1 MGDTGWQRIV
11 RLVTRVLAVRAAAIA
26 MAEGDRLVVVAHEG
40 FPLDSMPRC
49 GSLPGRTLD
58 AGAQVV
64 VRDLA
69 ALDPPVPVPAIDGRP
84 LRFYAGV
91 PIRGPDGGL
100 VGTLCAADVVPRI
113 LSPDDLAL
121 FESLAALVGDQLL
134 LEHER
139 ASQARLAA
147 ALRAS
152 EERFQ
157 DFAET
162 ASDWFWEMD
171 AELRFSWLSD
181 SVRELFGLDPAWHY
195 GKTRLEIAATPA
207 DREIAERIQELMLR
221 REPFRDVEY
230 CRRSPAG
237 DHWLRISGKPF
248 FSADGTFLGY
258 RGTGRDVTELVR
270 QREAARAAEERYRRL
285 VEVAPV
291 GLFVHR
297 EGRIVL
303 ANGAAA
309 AILGAASPEDLIG
322 CPALQLVA
330 PADRARI
337 AGRARRLLERG
348 GTTPP
353 IEITMTRLD
362 GTPVE
367 VETAG
372 VAIADGDA
380 RAIQVVLRDVSER
393 KAAERALREAEA
405 RYRALVELSPD
416 PIVMVEDGR
425 FVFANCPAAE
435 LFGMRAPAELIG
447 RSLFDFFPEAQHE
460 RIRRRHATPLREGE
474 SLPPIELEILRPDGT
489 RVEIEAKSSLVLHE
503 GKRRLLGVLRDIGAR
518 KAAERALREAE
529 ERWRTLVEVAPV
541 GILVY
546 GEGRYRYAN
555 RAAAEILGAPDP
567 SGLVGVDPFE
577 LITEPYRAAIRER
590 ADRVLATGLTA
601 PPVEIEMR
609 RLDGRVVTVET
620 VTAAIHVRGARAL
633 QIVMRDVSE
642 RKAAER
648 ALVEAEERWRSLV
661 ELSPEAVLLIRD
673 GRYVFANRRAAELFG
688 AAEPT
693 DLVGR
698 LRDEFFPEPHRS
710 IVAERG
716 ERLLRER
723 GRLEPIEV
731 QLRRLDGRVIDV
743 ESSGTFVLDGGRPA
757 IQTVLRDITER
768 KAAERAL
775 VEAEERWRT
784 LVEVAPIGFL
794 LYRDGCY
801 RYANPAAARIL
812 GARSP
817 DELVGLDPFTLILE
831 PYHATI
837 RARAARLLAGG
848 SNDPPLEI
856 EMRRLDGGTAVI
868 ATRGAAIRVGGRPA
882 IQVLIEDVSERK
894 RLEAELRRLAYH
906 DALTGLPNRAL
917 FFDRL
922 AQAVELAEREGRL
935 GALLLLDLD
944 GFKQVNDGLGHDAG
958 DALLRGVARR
968 LRRVIRRSDTVAR
981 LAGDEFALLLYPIR
995 DPATVERVA
1004 ERIRAV
1010 LDLPVRH
1017 RGRVLR
1023 AKTSVGAAL
1032 FPTDGTNIDTLFKH
1046 ADLALYRAKA
1056 EGRGGLAMVD
1066 DAMRLAFA
1074 RRIRLGEELREAVE
1088 AGTFEVLHEPR
1099 VALEDDRP
1107 VAVEA
1112 VPFWSPVGAEPIFGA
1127 ALLDLANE
1135 CGVAAKLALETLG
1148 RARDPSLARDRTGLP
1163 PLAVAVD
1170 VPVGLLT
1177 TEGGAARILRH
1188 LQDRGLAPQRLV
1200 LELDEAAFADR
1211 DRGPV
1216 LDAAARLREAG
1227 VRLILDRFGLG
1238 ACSLRPLLERRV
1250 DGVNFSAEPR
1260 DAPGETTETEALA
1273 ASLIE
1278 LATRFGM
1285 QVTALG
1291 VATEEARRTFAA
1303 LGCHA
1308 GQGPLWSGPLAAEA
1322 LVELLGR
1329 AAPGPCACALSGAP
1343 WQPRPPLTGR
1353 LPDP

>member
-40 FPLDSMPRC
+40 CPLDSMPRC

-58 AGAQVV
+58 AGVPTVV
-64 VRDLA
+64 TDLA

-100 VGTLCAADVVPRI
+100 VGTLCAGDVVPRI
-113 LSPDDLAL
+113 LSPEDLAL
-121 FESLAALVGDQLL
+121 LESLAALVGDQLL
-134 LEHER
+134 LERER
-139 ASQARLAA
+139 ESHARLAA

-171 AELRFSWLSD
+171 AELRFSWISE
-181 SVRELFGLDPAWHY
+181 SVRALFGLDPAWHY

-237 DHWLRISGKPF
+237 DHWLWISGKPF
-248 FSADGTFLGY
+248 FSADGTFQGY

-309 AILGAASPEDLIG
+309 AILGAASPDELIG
-322 CPALQLVA
+322 RPALELVA

-353 IEITMTRLD
+353 LEITMTRLD

-380 RAIQVVLRDVSER
+380 RAIQVLLRDVSER
-393 KAAERALREAEA
+393 KAAERALKEAEA

-416 PIVMVEDGR
+416 PTVMVEEGR
-425 FVFANCPAAE
+425 FVFANRPAAE
-435 LFGMRAPAELIG
+435 LFGVGAPAELIG
-447 RSLFDFFPEAQHE
+447 RPLFDFFPEPQHE
-460 RIRRRHATPLREGE
+460 AIRRRHATPLREGE
-474 SLPPIELEILRPDGT
+474 SLPPIELEIRRPDGT
-489 RVEIEAKSSLVLHE
+489 RAEIEAKGSLVLHE

-518 KAAERALREAE
+518 KAAERALAEAE
-529 ERWRTLVEVAPV
+529 ERYRTLVEVAPV

-567 SGLVGVDPFE
+567 SALVGVDPFE
-577 LITEPYRAAIRER
+577 LIDEPYRAAIRER

-601 PPVEIEMR
+601 PPIEIEMR

-620 VTAAIHVRGARAL
+620 VTAAIHDRGALAL

-648 ALVEAEERWRSLV
+648 AL
-661 ELSPEAVLLIRD
+661 
-673 GRYVFANRRAAELFG
+673 
-688 AAEPT
+688 
-693 DLVGR
+693 
-698 LRDEFFPEPHRS
+698 
-710 IVAERG
+710 
-716 ERLLRER
+716 
-723 GRLEPIEV
+723 
-731 QLRRLDGRVIDV
+731 
-743 ESSGTFVLDGGRPA
+743 
-757 IQTVLRDITER
+757 
-768 KAAERAL
+768 K
-775 VEAEERWRT
+775 EAEERWRT

-794 LYRDGCY
+794 LYRDGGY

-812 GARSP
+812 GAQRP

-831 PYHATI
+831 PYHEAI
-837 RARAARLLAGG
+837 RERAARLLAGG
-848 SNDPPLEI
+848 PSEPPLEI

-868 ATRGAAIRVGGRPA
+868 ATRGAPIRVGGRPA

-968 LRRVIRRSDTVAR
+968 LRRVIRRSDTVVR

-1010 LDLPVRH
+1010 LAVPVRH
-1017 RGRVLR
+1017 RGRTLR
-1023 AKTSVGAAL
+1023 AEASVGAAL

-1088 AGTFEVLHEPR
+1088 AGRFELRHEPR
-1099 VALEDDRP
+1099 VALDDGRP
-1107 VAVEA
+1107 LAVEA

-1148 RARDPSLARDRTGLP
+1148 RALDACLARDRMGLP

-1170 VPVGLLT
+1170 VPIGLLT
-1177 TEGGAARILRH
+1177 TEGGVARALR
-1188 LQDRGLAPQRLV
+1188 LLEDRGLPPQRLL
-1200 LELDEAAFADR
+1200 LELDEAAFGGR

-1216 LDAAARLREAG
+1216 LDAVARLREAG
-1227 VRLILDRFGLG
+1227 VRVILDRFGLG
-1238 ACSLRPLLERRV
+1238 ACSLKPVLERRV
-1250 DGVNFSAEPR
+1250 DGINLLAEPSDGR
-1260 DAPGETTETEALA
+1260 EEPGATEALA
-1273 ASLIE
+1273 ASVVE

-1291 VATEEARRTFAA
+1291 VASEDARRALAA

-1308 GQGPLWSGPLAAEA
+1308 GQGPLWSGPVAAEA

-1329 AAPGPCACALSGAP
+1329 SAPGPCACALSGAP
-1343 WQPRPPLTGR
+1343 CQPRPSLTGR